1 MTSMKHRTGL
11 DRSQTLLFP
20 ERLEDYIAAE
30 NPVRFLDAFIG
41 GLDLH
46 ALQFAKAQCAGTGR
60 PPYDPAVL
68 LKLYLY
74 GYLHRVRSSRL
85 LEAECHRNVE
95 VIWLLGKLAP
105 DFKTIADFRKD
116 NPKPLKAVA
125 RQFTLLCRKLE
136 LFGGELLAVDG
147 SKFAAVNARDQNFN
161 AAKLQDLIDR
171 ADERLSEYLKELDS
185 ADAAQPGSAA
195 LSQGELAKKIAALQE
210 RQDWHKELLEELQD
224 GEDRQVSVTDPDTR
238 KMPTA
243 HGTVVGYNAQM
254 AVDAKHKLI
263 AADDVTNEVTD
274 LHQLASVALEA
285 KANLDL
291 KQADVVADAGYY
303 NAAEVSR
310 CLEHNLTPYIPKSD
324 TSANTA
330 RGLYGKSQFKY
341 DAAKDVYVCPAGA
354 ELTYRF
360 ATYELGR
367 ELKYYR
373 AKGCKACALK
383 SRCTRNKANRTI
395 TREENE
401 HLMEAMAE
409 RMKQQPQKFKLRKT
423 LAEHPFGTIKRWFG
437 YTHFLL
443 KGLAKVGCE
452 WSLTTLA
459 YNLKR
464 VLNLVSFEKLM
475 STLRSFT
482 LASVAGYCGGQ
493 AAEDGAAVS

>member
-1 MTSMKHRTGL
+1 MNHRAGL

-20 ERLEDYIAAE
+20 ETIEDYVAAE
-30 NPVRFLDAFIG
+30 NPVRFLDAFVAS
-41 GLDLH
+41 LDLH
-46 ALQFAKAQCAGTGR
+46 ALGFAKARCADTGR

-85 LEAECHRNVE
+85 LEAECQRNVE

-116 NPKPLKAVA
+116 NLRPLQAVA

-136 LFGGELLAVDG
+136 LFGGELLAIDG

-161 AAKLQDLIDR
+161 AAKLKELMYRADARLAEYLGQLDR
-171 ADERLSEYLKELDS
+171 ADATE
-185 ADAAQPGSAA
+185 PGGAA
-195 LSQGELAKKIAALQE
+195 LSRKELEQKIAALQE
-210 RQDWHKELLEELQD
+210 RQDWHKELLGQLNAEEKQI
-224 GEDRQVSVTDPDTR
+224 SVTDPDTR
-238 KMPTA
+238 KMPAA
-243 HGTVVGYNAQM
+243 HGTVVGYNAQV

-263 AADDVTNEVTD
+263 ATQDVTNDVTD
-274 LHQLASVALEA
+274 FQQLANVALEA
-285 KANLDL
+285 KANLEV
-291 KQADVVADAGYY
+291 KQAEVLADAGYY
-303 NAAEVSR
+303 NASEVSR
-310 CLEHNLTPYIPKSD
+310 CVERGLTPFIPKAD

-330 RGLYGKSQFKY
+330 RGLYGKSRFQY
-341 DAAKDVYVCPAGA
+341 GGAKDVYVCPAGST
-354 ELTYRF
+354 LSYRF

-367 ELKYYR
+367 ELRYYR
-373 AKGCKACALK
+373 AGNCKQCALK

-401 HLMEAMAE
+401 HLMEAMAA
-409 RMKQQPQKFKLRKT
+409 RMKAQPGKFKLRKT

-443 KGLAKVGCE
+443 KGLMKVRCE

-464 VLNLVSFEKLM
+464 VLNLMSFAKLM
-475 STLRSFT
+475 
-482 LASVAGYCGGQ
+482 
-493 AAEDGAAVS
+493 AAVG

>member
-1 MTSMKHRTGL
+1 MKHRTGL

-20 ERLEDYIAAE
+20 ERLEDYIGSE
-30 NPVRFLDAFIG
+30 NPVRFLDAFVAK
-41 GLDLH
+41 LDLH
-46 ALQFAKAQCAGTGR
+46 ALGFAKARCADTGR

-95 VIWLLGKLAP
+95 VLWLLGKLTP

-116 NPKPLKAVA
+116 NLKPLKAVA

-161 AAKLQDLIDR
+161 ADKLKDLIARSD
-171 ADERLSEYLKELDS
+171 ARLAEYLKELDT
-185 ADAAQPGSAA
+185 ADAAEPSGTT
-195 LSQGELAKKIAALQE
+195 LSQKELAQKIAALQE
-210 RQDWHKELLEELQD
+210 KQDWHKELLGELDAEQK
-224 GEDRQVSVTDPDTR
+224 QISVTDPDTR

-243 HGTVVGYNAQM
+243 HGMIVGYNAQV

-263 AADDVTNEVTD
+263 AAEDVTNEGTD
-274 LHQLASVALEA
+274 YQQLANVALEA
-285 KANLDL
+285 KANLEL
-291 KQADVVADAGYY
+291 TKTEVVADAGYY
-303 NAAEVSR
+303 NTAEVSR
-310 CLEHNLTPYIPKSD
+310 CVEHGITPYLPKAD

-330 RGLYGKSQFKY
+330 RGLYGKSQFQY
-341 DAAKDVYVCPAGA
+341 DATKDVYICPAGDT
-354 ELTYRF
+354 LTYRF
-360 ATYELGR
+360 PTFEKGR
-367 ELKYYR
+367 EIRYYR
-373 AKGCKACALK
+373 TNACNTCALK
-383 SRCTRNKANRTI
+383 SRCTRNKGNRTI
-395 TREENE
+395 TREANE
-401 HLMEAMAE
+401 HLMEAMAA
-409 RMKQQPQKFKLRKT
+409 RMKQQPGKFKLRKT

-443 KGLAKVGCE
+443 KGLEKVRCE

-464 VLNLVSFEKLM
+464 VLNLVSFGKLI
-475 STLRSFT
+475 
-482 LASVAGYCGGQ
+482 
-493 AAEDGAAVS
+493 AAVG

>member
-1 MTSMKHRTGL
+1 MNHRLGL

-30 NPVRFLDAFIG
+30 NPVRFLDAFVAS
-41 GLDLH
+41 LDLH
-46 ALQFAKAQCAGTGR
+46 TLGFAKARCADTGR

-74 GYLHRVRSSRL
+74 GYLHRLRSSRM
-85 LEAECHRNVE
+85 LEAECQRNVE
-95 VIWLLGKLAP
+95 VLWLLGKLAP

-116 NPKPLKAVA
+116 NLKPLKAVA

-136 LFGGELLAVDG
+136 LFGGELLAIDG

-161 AAKLQDLIDR
+161 AARLQELIDR
-171 ADERLSEYLKELDS
+171 ADERLSEYLQQLDS
-185 ADAAQPGSAA
+185 ADAAEPGGATPSK
-195 LSQGELAKKIAALQE
+195 SELAAKIAALQE
-210 RQDWHKELLEELQD
+210 KQDWHRELLTQLDAEQK
-224 GEDRQVSVTDPDTR
+224 QVSVTDPDTR

-243 HGTVVGYNAQM
+243 HGMIVGYNAQM

-263 AADDVTNEVTD
+263 AAEDVTNEVTD

-285 KANLDL
+285 KANLEL
-291 KQADVVADAGYY
+291 KQAEVVADAGYY

-310 CLEHNLTPYIPKSD
+310 CVEQNLTPYIPKSD

-354 ELTYRF
+354 ALTYRF

-373 AKGCKACALK
+373 ATGCKTCALK
-383 SRCTRNKANRTI
+383 NRCTRNKANRTI

-401 HLMEAMAE
+401 HLMEAMAA
-409 RMKQQPQKFKLRKT
+409 RMRAQPHKFKLRKT

-443 KGLAKVGCE
+443 KGLEKVRCE

-459 YNLKR
+459 YTHI
-464 VLNLVSFEKLM
+464 SQI
-475 STLRSFT
+475 SFT
-482 LASVAGYCGGQ
+482 S
-493 AAEDGAAVS
+493 

>member
-1 MTSMKHRTGL
+1 MNHRPGL

-20 ERLEDYIAAE
+20 ERLEDYVAAE
-30 NPVRFLDAFIG
+30 NPVRFLDAFVA

-46 ALQFAKAQCAGTGR
+46 GLGFAKAQVANTGR
-60 PPYDPAVL
+60 PPYDPAAL

-85 LEAECHRNVE
+85 LEAECQRNVE
-95 VIWLLGKLAP
+95 VIWLLGKLCP

-116 NPKPLKAVA
+116 NLQPLRAVN
-125 RQFTLLCRKLE
+125 RQFTVLCRKLE
-136 LFGGELLAVDG
+136 LFGGELLAIDG
-147 SKFAAVNARDQNFN
+147 SKFGAVNARDQNFN
-161 AAKLQDLIDR
+161 AAKLQDLIARADARLAEYLNELDR
-171 ADERLSEYLKELDS
+171 ADTTEPAPTALDKT
-185 ADAAQPGSAA
+185 Q
-195 LSQGELAKKIAALQE
+195 LAEKIAALQE
-210 RQDWHKELLEELQD
+210 KQDWHKELLEQLDAEQK
-224 GEDRQVSVTDPDTR
+224 QISVTDPDSR
-238 KMPTA
+238 KIPTA
-243 HGTVVGYNAQM
+243 QGLIVGYNAQM

-263 AADDVTNEVTD
+263 AAGDVTNAGTD
-274 LHQLASVALEA
+274 LHQLAEVALAA
-285 KANLDL
+285 KANLEF
-291 KQADVVADAGYY
+291 KQAEVVADAGYY
-303 NAAEVSR
+303 NTSEVSR
-310 CLEHNLTPYIPKSD
+310 CAAQGITAYVPKAD

-330 RGLYGKSQFKY
+330 RGLYGKSRFTY

-367 ELKYYR
+367 ELRYYR
-373 AKGCKACALK
+373 ASGCKGCALK
-383 SRCTRNKANRTI
+383 PQCTRNKANRTI

-401 HLMEAMAE
+401 GLMEAMAA
-409 RMKQQPQKFKLRKT
+409 RMAAQPWKFKLRKT

-443 KGLAKVGCE
+443 KGLAKVRTE

-475 STLRSFT
+475 
-482 LASVAGYCGGQ
+482 
-493 AAEDGAAVS
+493 AAVGIKVPQRA

>member
-1 MTSMKHRTGL
+1 MM
-11 DRSQTLLFP
+11 FP
-20 ERLEDYIAAE
+20 ERLEDYVGAE
-30 NPVRFLDAFIG
+30 NPVRFLDAFVAS
-41 GLDLH
+41 LDLH
-46 ALQFAKAQCAGTGR
+46 ALGFTKAQVADTGW
-60 PPYDPAVL
+60 PPYDPAAL

-74 GYLHRVRSSRL
+74 GYLHRIRSSRL
-85 LEAECHRNVE
+85 LEAECQRNVE

-116 NPKPLKAVA
+116 NLKPLRAVS
-125 RQFTLLCRKLE
+125 RQFTVLCRKLE
-136 LFGGELLAVDG
+136 LFGGELLAIDG
-147 SKFAAVNARDQNFN
+147 SKFGAVNARDQNFN
-161 AAKLQDLIDR
+161 AAKLQDLIGR
-171 ADERLSEYLKELDS
+171 ADARLAEYLKAMDT
-185 ADAAQPGSAA
+185 ADASEPSAPA
-195 LSQGELAKKIAALQE
+195 LNPAELEAKIAVLRE
-210 RQDWHKELLEELQD
+210 KQDWHKELLEQLDAEQK
-224 GEDRQVSVTDPDTR
+224 QISVTDPDTR

-243 HGTVVGYNAQM
+243 QGMMVGYNAQV

-274 LHQLASVALEA
+274 YQQLAEVALAA
-285 KANLDL
+285 KANLEL
-291 KQADVVADAGYY
+291 KQAEVVADAGYY

-310 CLEHNLTPYIPKSD
+310 CVEQGITPYLPKAD

-330 RGLYGKSQFKY
+330 RGLYGKSRFKY

-367 ELKYYR
+367 ELRYYR
-373 AKGCKACALK
+373 ANGCKGCALK
-383 SRCTRNKANRTI
+383 PQCTRNKANRTI

-401 HLMEAMAE
+401 ELMEAMAA
-409 RMKQQPQKFKLRKT
+409 RMAAQPWKFKLRKT

-443 KGLAKVGCE
+443 KGLEKVRCE

-475 STLRSFT
+475 
-482 LASVAGYCGGQ
+482 
-493 AAEDGAAVS
+493 AAVGVKVPQTA

>member
-1 MTSMKHRTGL
+1 MKHRAGL

-20 ERLEDYIAAE
+20 ERLEDYIGPE
-30 NPVRFLDAFIG
+30 NPVRFLDAFAG
-41 GLDLH
+41 SLDLH
-46 ALQFAKAQCAGTGR
+46 ALGFDKARCADTGR

-85 LEAECHRNVE
+85 LEGECQRNVE
-95 VIWLLGKLAP
+95 VIWLLGKQRP

-116 NPKPLKAVA
+116 NLKPLKAVA

-136 LFGGELLAVDG
+136 LFGGELLAIDG

-171 ADERLSEYLKELDS
+171 ADGRLAEYFKALDT
-185 ADAAQPGSAA
+185 ADAVQPDGAA
-195 LSQGELAKKIAALQE
+195 LSKRELEQKIAALQE
-210 RQDWHKELLEELQD
+210 RQDWHKELLGELGAEQK
-224 GEDRQVSVTDPDTR
+224 QISVTDPDTR

-243 HGTVVGYNAQM
+243 HGTVVGYNAQV

-263 AADDVTNEVTD
+263 AADDVTNDVTD
-274 LHQLASVALEA
+274 FQQLANVALEA
-285 KANLDL
+285 KANLEI
-291 KQADVVADAGYY
+291 KQAEVLADTGYY

-310 CLEHNLTPYIPKSD
+310 CLEGGLTPYIPKAD

-330 RGLYGKSQFKY
+330 RGLYGKSRFKY

-354 ELTYRF
+354 ALTYRF
-360 ATYELGR
+360 PTFEKGR
-367 ELKYYR
+367 EIRYYR
-373 AKGCKACALK
+373 TNACITCALK
-383 SRCTRNKANRTI
+383 SRCTRNQGNRTI

-401 HLMEAMAE
+401 HLMEAMAA
-409 RMKQQPQKFKLRKT
+409 RMRAQPHKFKLRKT

-443 KGLAKVGCE
+443 KGLGKVQSE
-452 WSLTTLA
+452 WSLTTLV

-475 STLRSFT
+475 
-482 LASVAGYCGGQ
+482 
-493 AAEDGAAVS
+493 AAVG

>member
-1 MTSMKHRTGL
+1 MNHRTGL

-30 NPVRFLDAFIG
+30 NPVRFLDAFVAS
-41 GLDLH
+41 LDLH
-46 ALQFAKAQCAGTGR
+46 VLGFAKARCADTGR

-74 GYLHRVRSSRL
+74 GYLHRVRSSRM
-85 LEAECHRNVE
+85 LEAECQRNVE
-95 VIWLLGKLAP
+95 VLWLLGKLAP

-116 NPKPLKAVA
+116 NLQPLKAVA

-147 SKFAAVNARDQNFN
+147 SKFTAVNARDQNFN
-161 AAKLQDLIDR
+161 ADKLKDLIER
-171 ADERLSEYLKELDS
+171 ADARLAEYFQQLD
-185 ADAAQPGSAA
+185 AGDAAEPGPAA
-195 LSQGELAKKIAALQE
+195 LSQSELARKIAALQE
-210 RQDWHKELLEELQD
+210 RQDWHKELLGELD
-224 GEDRQVSVTDPDTR
+224 EDQKQISVTDPDTR

-243 HGTVVGYNAQM
+243 HGMIVGYNAQV

-263 AADDVTNEVTD
+263 AAADVTNEGSD
-274 LHQLASVALEA
+274 YQQLANVALEA
-285 KANLDL
+285 KANLEL
-291 KQADVVADAGYY
+291 SRTEVVADAGYY
-303 NAAEVSR
+303 NASEVSR
-310 CLEHNLTPYIPKSD
+310 CVEQQITPFIPKAD

-341 DAAKDVYVCPAGA
+341 DAAKNEYACPAGA
-354 ELTYRF
+354 ALTYRF
-360 ATYELGR
+360 STYELGR
-367 ELKYYR
+367 ELQYYR
-373 AKGCKACALK
+373 ANGCKTCALK

-395 TREENE
+395 TREANE
-401 HLMEAMAE
+401 HLMEAMAA
-409 RMKQQPQKFKLRKT
+409 RMRAQPEKFKLRKT

-443 KGLAKVGCE
+443 KGLAKVQCE

-464 VLNLVSFEKLM
+464 VLNLVSFQKLM
-475 STLRSFT
+475 
-482 LASVAGYCGGQ
+482 
-493 AAEDGAAVS
+493 AAVA